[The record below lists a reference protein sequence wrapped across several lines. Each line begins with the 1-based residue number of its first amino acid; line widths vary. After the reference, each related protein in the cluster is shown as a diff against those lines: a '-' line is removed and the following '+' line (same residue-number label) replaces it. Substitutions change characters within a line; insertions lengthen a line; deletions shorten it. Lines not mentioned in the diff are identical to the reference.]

1 MKHSALLTRRANVF
15 LAAIILVSAVLLM
28 MTGCGKLGEKYI
40 YIEWS
45 TSYFEKYYV
54 RWFDDFEKLHA
65 DENVRIKF
73 RAMPSNAA
81 QGVYTMMI
89 SHTLSDVVALFTGTS
104 SLLLENNA
112 LLPVPEGFI
121 DLDDYMPTAVS
132 WPRYPDGTLAAI
144 PGGVGIRPFIYFD
157 SADLREAGVTLDDMP
172 DDYEGYGAWAQKL
185 FKREVDGKVV
195 LGALAPDQAARAK
208 VLRRPLGITRGH
220 LPSFYPFM
228 TAYLDPMPDADGKSD
243 NSLDDY
249 IGGPSETGS
258 RPFRLDSPEFIQGLT
273 EWRKFFVPASEAIAD
288 GNTERLLGLQNDVYS
303 GCEAGNWIFGEVYT
317 IDMLVAP
324 LPSPKGR
331 IAHLY
336 CGPGAEGVS
345 RDSKHPEL
353 AFEFAKYITD
363 TNQQIDGYYGHGYT
377 VGRLSA
383 WKQLDDDNTQD
394 IHIRET
400 LLRDYSDGHGDFVGQ
415 PQINRTSHDTMDVVL
430 FVSLGSNITVVKAY
444 SWEATPETEA
454 PPADAAVG
462 DIASLAERHASDAKA
477 LADKVAAASGER
489 VTVIVQGTPPELLT
503 LRSNIRKSPIPV
515 YLPLLPHGVFQPN
528 MTIWDRVTTEV
539 LARAIQKV
547 SSADDPETPEAVAK
561 WAQAEAEAIVAGKK

>member
-1 MKHSALLTRRANVF
+1 MNLYARIS
-15 LAAIILVSAVLLM
+15 LAAIIAVCAALLVL
-28 MTGCGKLGEKYI
+28 TGCGGLGEKYI
-40 YIEWS
+40 TIEWS

-65 DENVRIKF
+65 DEHVRIKF
-73 RAMPSNAA
+73 RAMPSDAA

-112 LLPVPEGFI
+112 VLPVPDGLI
-121 DLDDYMPTAVS
+121 DESDYMPVAVS
-132 WPRYPDGTLAAI
+132 WPRYRDGTLAAV
-144 PGGVGIRPFIYFD
+144 PGGAGIRPFIYFD
-157 SADLREAGVTLDDMP
+157 SADLKEAGVSIKDVP
-172 DDYEGYGAWAQKL
+172 DDYEGYREWATKL

-195 LGALAPDQAARAK
+195 VGPLPPDQAARAR

-228 TAYLDPMPDADGKSD
+228 TAYFDPMPDADGKSD

-249 IGGPSETGS
+249 IGGPGETGS
-258 RPFRLDSPEFIQGLT
+258 RPFRLDTPEFAQGLA
-273 EWRKFFVPASEAIAD
+273 EWAKFFVPANEAVAD
-288 GNTERLLGLQNDVYS
+288 GYTERLLGLQNDVYA

-317 IDMLVAP
+317 INMLVTP
-324 LPSPKGR
+324 LPHPKGR
-331 IAHLY
+331 VAHLY

-363 TNQQIDGYYGHGYT
+363 TNQQVDGYYGHGYT

-383 WKQLDDDNTQD
+383 WKQLDEDNTED
-394 IHIRET
+394 IVIRKT
-400 LLRDYSDGHGDFVGQ
+400 LLGDYSEGHGDYVGQ
-415 PQINRTSHDTMDVVL
+415 PQINRTSHDTIDVVL
-430 FVSLGSNITVVKAY
+430 FVALSSNIPIVKAR
-444 SWEATPETEA
+444 SWEEGVQAGPSAEEGQPEA
-454 PPADAAVG
+454 PPGG
-462 DIASLAERHASDAKA
+462 DVASLARSHQTQAKA
-477 LADKVAAASGER
+477 LADRVASITGER
-489 VTVIVQGTPPELLT
+489 VTVIVQGTPPELSA
-503 LRSNIRKSPIPV
+503 LRSNIRESPIPV

-528 MTIWDRVTTEV
+528 MKIWDRITGEV

-547 SSADDPETPEAVAK
+547 SSADNPETPEAVAK
-561 WAQAEAEAIVAGKK
+561 WCQQEAQDIVAGKK